1 MNYFFM
7 ELGSELLEILGT
19 ISMEEIIKNQELVK
33 RGELILV
40 AILGGVH

>member
-7 ELGSELLEILGT
+7 ELESELLEILGT